1 MPAPHI
7 QPALVV
13 IGFGVC
19 LFVALVCLL
28 KWQFRK
34 HIYGKVRMRRGLR
47 VYAENQKGEPEY
59 SDAGETERLEAN
71 S

>member
-7 QPALVV
+7 QPVMI

-34 HIYGKVRMRRGLR
+34 HIYGKVRLRRGLR
-47 VYAENQKGEPEY
+47 VYAETQKDEPGY
-59 SDAGETERLEAN
+59 SDPAETEQLNAN